1 MRLANKIALVTG
13 AGSGIGRGIA
23 HRFAL
28 EGALLVLS
36 DIAEGGLRE
45 TAALIDE
52 ALAAHAGQPEGTAP
66 TTDGVLWSPWGS
78 FVVGDVSVREDAE
91 RMVEAAITRWGRLD
105 IVVNNA
111 GITGS
116 RQATLAHTTPDEEW
130 ERVMEVNVNG
140 VFRVASAAIRRM
152 LEQGSGTIVNIASAA
167 GLVPFPARAAYN
179 ASKGAVVSFT
189 RALALDYAP
198 NHIRVNAI
206 CPGMVETAMTRWR
219 LDIPELRQ
227 QIIDMTPWGRIGRPE
242 DIASAAVYL
251 ASDEADFVT
260 GHMLVIDGGWIIK

>member
-23 HRFAL
+23 NRFAI

-52 ALAAHAGQPEGTAP
+52 GLGANGGQGEGNGP
-66 TTDGVLWSPWGS
+66 TTDGFLWSPWGS

-130 ERVMEVNVNG
+130 ERLMEVNVNG

-152 LEQGSGTIVNIASAA
+152 LETGSGTIFNIAPAA
-167 GLVPFPARAAYN
+167 RLVPFP
-179 ASKGAVVSFT
+179 SP
-189 RALALDYAP
+189 AP
-198 NHIRVNAI
+198 Y
-206 CPGMVETAMTRWR
+206 T
-219 LDIPELRQ
+219 
-227 QIIDMTPWGRIGRPE
+227 
-242 DIASAAVYL
+242 
-251 ASDEADFVT
+251 
-260 GHMLVIDGGWIIK
+260 

>member
-23 HRFAL
+23 CRFAV

-36 DIAEGGLRE
+36 DIAEEGLRE

-52 ALAAHAGQPEGTAP
+52 ALAAHAGRPEEIVP
-66 TTDGVLWSPWGS
+66 NKDGALWSPWGS
-78 FVVGDVSVREDAE
+78 FVVGDVSVRADAE
-91 RMVEAAITRWGRLD
+91 RMVEAANTRWGRLD

-116 RQATLAHTTPDEEW
+116 RQATLAHTTQDEKW

-152 LEQGSGTIVNIASAA
+152 LEQVPPSTSDKGGIAETSRSG
-167 GLVPFPARAAYN
+167 
-179 ASKGAVVSFT
+179 
-189 RALALDYAP
+189 
-198 NHIRVNAI
+198 
-206 CPGMVETAMTRWR
+206 
-219 LDIPELRQ
+219 
-227 QIIDMTPWGRIGRPE
+227 
-242 DIASAAVYL
+242 
-251 ASDEADFVT
+251 
-260 GHMLVIDGGWIIK
+260 

>member
-23 HRFAL
+23 HRFAA
-28 EGALLVLS
+28 EGAFLVLS
-36 DIAEGGLRE
+36 DIADAGLQETVAMIEEAGGRS
-45 TAALIDE
+45 
-52 ALAAHAGQPEGTAP
+52 
-66 TTDGVLWSPWGS
+66 VS
-78 FVVGDVSVREDAE
+78 VVGDVAVRADAE
-91 RMVEAAITRWGRLD
+91 RMVEAAATHWGRLD
-105 IVVNNA
+105 IAVNNA

-116 RQATLAHTTPDEEW
+116 RQATLAHLTPDEEW
-130 ERVMEVNVNG
+130 ERVMAVNVSG
-140 VFRVASAAIRRM
+140 VFRVASAALRQM
-152 LEQGSGTIVNIASAA
+152 LEQGSGTIINIASAA

-179 ASKGAVVSFT
+179 ASKGAVISFT

-206 CPGMVETAMTRWR
+206 CPGMVETAMTSWR
-219 LDIPELRQ
+219 LEIPELRQ
-227 QIIDMTPWGRIGRPE
+227 QVLDMTPWGRIGQPE
-242 DIASAAVYL
+242 DIAAAAVYL

>member
-1 MRLANKIALVTG
+1 MRLANKVALITG

-23 HRFAL
+23 RRFAV
-28 EGALLVLS
+28 EGAFLVLS
-36 DIAEGGLRE
+36 DIAEAGLRE

-52 ALAAHAGQPEGTAP
+52 ALAAPAERPEGAAP
-66 TTDGVLWSPWGS
+66 SKGEPFWPPWGS
-78 FVVGDVSVREDAE
+78 FIVGDVSVRADAE

-105 IVVNNA
+105 IVINNA

-130 ERVMEVNVNG
+130 ERVMEVNVSG

-152 LEQGSGTIVNIASAA
+152 LEQGSGTIINIASAA

-198 NHIRVNAI
+198 NRIRVNAI

-219 LDIPELRQ
+219 LDIPELRRQ
-227 QIIDMTPWGRIGRPE
+227 VIDMTPWGRIGRPE

-260 GHMLVIDGGWIIK
+260 GHMLVVDGGWTIK

>member
-1 MRLANKIALVTG
+1 MRLAHKVALITG

-23 HRFAL
+23 LRFAV
-28 EGALLVLS
+28 EGAFLVLS
-36 DIAEGGLRE
+36 DIAEEGLRE

-52 ALAAHAGQPEGTAP
+52 ALATERPEWTTP
-66 TTDGVLWSPWGS
+66 TTDGAMWSPWGS
-78 FVVGDVSVREDAE
+78 FVVGDVSVRADAE
-91 RMVEAAITRWGRLD
+91 HMVEAAITRWGRLD

-152 LEQGSGTIVNIASAA
+152 LEQGSGTIINIASAA

-227 QIIDMTPWGRIGRPE
+227 QVIDMTPWGRIGRPE
-242 DIASAAVYL
+242 DIAAAAVYL

>member
-23 HRFAL
+23 HRFAA
-28 EGALLVLS
+28 EGAFLVLS
-36 DIAEGGLRE
+36 DIADAGLQETVAMIEEAGGRS
-45 TAALIDE
+45 
-52 ALAAHAGQPEGTAP
+52 
-66 TTDGVLWSPWGS
+66 VS
-78 FVVGDVSVREDAE
+78 VVGDVAVRADAE
-91 RMVEAAITRWGRLD
+91 RMVEAAATHWGRLD
-105 IVVNNA
+105 IAVNNA

-116 RQATLAHTTPDEEW
+116 RQATLAHLTPDEEW
-130 ERVMEVNVNG
+130 ERVMAVNVSG
-140 VFRVASAAIRRM
+140 VFRVASAAIRQM
-152 LEQGSGTIVNIASAA
+152 LEQGGGTIINIASAA

-179 ASKGAVVSFT
+179 ASKGAVISFT

-206 CPGMVETAMTRWR
+206 CPGMVETAMTSWR
-219 LDIPELRQ
+219 LEIPELRQ
-227 QIIDMTPWGRIGRPE
+227 QVLDMTPWGRIGQPE
-242 DIASAAVYL
+242 DIAAAAVYL

>member
-1 MRLANKIALVTG
+1 MRLANKVALITG

-23 HRFAL
+23 RRFAV
-28 EGALLVLS
+28 EGAFLVLS
-36 DIAEGGLRE
+36 DIAEEGLRA
-45 TAALIDE
+45 TGALVDE
-52 ALAAHAGQPEGTAP
+52 ALAAHAERPGGAAP
-66 TTDGVLWSPWGS
+66 TMGEPLWSPWGR
-78 FVVGDVSVREDAE
+78 FIVGDVSVRADAE
-91 RMVEAAITRWGRLD
+91 RMVEAAITRWGHLD
-105 IVVNNA
+105 IVINNA

-152 LEQGSGTIVNIASAA
+152 LEQGSGTIINIASAA

-198 NHIRVNAI
+198 DRIRVNAI

-227 QIIDMTPWGRIGRPE
+227 QVIDMTPWGRIGQPE

-260 GHMLVIDGGWIIK
+260 GHMLVVDGGWTIK

>member
-23 HRFAL
+23 HRFAA
-28 EGALLVLS
+28 EGAFLVLS
-36 DIAEGGLRE
+36 DIADAGLQETVAMIEEAGGRS
-45 TAALIDE
+45 
-52 ALAAHAGQPEGTAP
+52 
-66 TTDGVLWSPWGS
+66 VS
-78 FVVGDVSVREDAE
+78 VVGDVAVRADAE
-91 RMVEAAITRWGRLD
+91 RMVEAAATHWGRLD
-105 IVVNNA
+105 IAVNNA

-116 RQATLAHTTPDEEW
+116 RQATLAHLTPDEEW
-130 ERVMEVNVNG
+130 ERVMAVNVSG
-140 VFRVASAAIRRM
+140 VFRVASAALRQM
-152 LEQGSGTIVNIASAA
+152 LEQGSGTIINIASAA

-179 ASKGAVVSFT
+179 ASKGAVISFT

-206 CPGMVETAMTRWR
+206 CPGMVETAMTSWR
-219 LDIPELRQ
+219 LDIPELRKQ
-227 QIIDMTPWGRIGRPE
+227 VIDMTPWGRIGRPE
-242 DIASAAVYL
+242 DIAAAAVYL

>member
-23 HRFAL
+23 HRFAA
-28 EGALLVLS
+28 EGAFLVLS
-36 DIAEGGLRE
+36 DIADAGLQETVAMIEEAGGRS
-45 TAALIDE
+45 
-52 ALAAHAGQPEGTAP
+52 
-66 TTDGVLWSPWGS
+66 VS
-78 FVVGDVSVREDAE
+78 VVGDVAVRADAE
-91 RMVEAAITRWGRLD
+91 RMVEAAATHWGRLD
-105 IVVNNA
+105 IAVNNA

-116 RQATLAHTTPDEEW
+116 RQATLAHLTPDEEW
-130 ERVMEVNVNG
+130 ERVMAVNVSG
-140 VFRVASAAIRRM
+140 VFRVASAALRQM
-152 LEQGSGTIVNIASAA
+152 LEQGSGTIINIASAA

-179 ASKGAVVSFT
+179 ASKGAVISFT

-206 CPGMVETAMTRWR
+206 CPGMVETAMTSWR
-219 LDIPELRQ
+219 LEIPELRQ
-227 QIIDMTPWGRIGRPE
+227 QVLDMTPWGRIGRPE
-242 DIASAAVYL
+242 DIAAAAVYL